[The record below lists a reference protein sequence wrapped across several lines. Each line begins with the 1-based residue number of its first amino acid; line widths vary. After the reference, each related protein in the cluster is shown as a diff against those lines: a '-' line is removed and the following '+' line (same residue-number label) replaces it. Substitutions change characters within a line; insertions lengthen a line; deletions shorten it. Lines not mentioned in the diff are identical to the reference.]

1 MHIKYSH
8 ASYLRALFV
17 FISMLLVSYA
27 NATLP
32 IEGKS
37 DENLPVLMVDIQHH
51 AVTMTATSVPAF
63 TPYHGAIDRSPYL
76 GWIILMCAWLLPT
89 GMLVV
94 TVTTVFDFRK
104 RRQDDELFVAAL
116 AAS

>member
-1 MHIKYSH
+1 MHLKDSH
-8 ASYLRALFV
+8 ASYLRALCF
-17 FISMLLVSYA
+17 FISMLLIAYA

-32 IEGKS
+32 PEVKN
-37 DENLPVLMVDIQHH
+37 DEKLPVLMVDIQHH
-51 AVTMTATSVPAF
+51 ATATTAASASVF
-63 TPYHGAIDRSPYL
+63 TPYRGAIDRSPYL

-94 TVTTVFDFRK
+94 TVATVFDFRK